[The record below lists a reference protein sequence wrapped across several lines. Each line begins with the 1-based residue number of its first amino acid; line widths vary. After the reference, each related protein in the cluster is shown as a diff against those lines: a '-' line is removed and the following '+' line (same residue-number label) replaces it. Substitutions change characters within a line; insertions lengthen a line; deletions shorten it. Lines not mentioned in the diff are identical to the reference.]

1 MIFLLFFTNLALFRP
16 EIPDFLSDEE
26 CDHIISL
33 AKEMGLSTSVIGRDE
48 LYGRDL
54 DEAMKEAGAY

>member
-1 MIFLLFFTNLALFRP
+1 LFSLIWPFFRP